1 MPEMIN
7 DMVVFKMV
15 VDHKAVKKALKE
27 LDNKIDTK
35 FIIEGNRSVLM
46 ALLCSECIYVPENK
60 VDLYIKYCK
69 RASK

>member
-1 MPEMIN
+1 MPEMID
-7 DMVVFKMV
+7 DMVVFEMV

>member
-1 MPEMIN
+1 MPEMID

-35 FIIEGNRSVLM
+35 FIIEGTRSVLM

>member
-1 MPEMIN
+1 MPEMID

-35 FIIEGNRSVLM
+35 FIIEVNRSVLM

>member
-1 MPEMIN
+1 MPEMID

-27 LDNKIDTK
+27 LDNKIDAK

>member
-27 LDNKIDTK
+27 LDNKIDAK